1 MKKKRPHFKNTGTGE
16 YDIESLSSYGGLEVE
31 DEEDLDDEEEED
43 EKMLE
48 DLEEKQL
55 MGRIEGLEGSKSYE
69 KNTSTAAAAK
79 ESIHSLLYFH
89 YYG

>member
-1 MKKKRPHFKNTGTGE
+1 MYWVFYFLGQKLKKKRPHFKNTGTGE

-31 DEEDLDDEEEED
+31 EEEDLDDEEEED

-55 MGRIEGLEGSKSYE
+55 MGRIEGLEGSKSQM
-69 KNTSTAAAAK
+69 KK
-79 ESIHSLLYFH
+79 IHQHNFIKDL
-89 YYG
+89 

>member
-31 DEEDLDDEEEED
+31 EEEDLDDEEEEED

-55 MGRIEGLEGSKSYE
+55 MGRIEGLEGSKSHE
-69 KNTSTAAAAK
+69 KNSTDKAK
-79 ESIHSLLYFH
+79 ESKDSLLYFH

>member
-31 DEEDLDDEEEED
+31 EEVDGSEGEDEEEED

-48 DLEEKQL
+48 HLEEKQL
-55 MGRIEGLEGSKSYE
+55 MGRIEGLEGSKYAMTTLSQVFLLLRLYL
-69 KNTSTAAAAK
+69 TAR
-79 ESIHSLLYFH
+79 
-89 YYG
+89 